1 MKFSDQLSLSF
12 HNLMLHKIRS
22 VLTSLGIIFGVGSV
36 ISMLSISQ
44 GAKEQA
50 LASIEAMGIDK
61 IIVSSRKPPMEG
73 KDTSNASATTQTY
86 GLTQADLQHIRQMEN
101 VKRVTVARNTRQK
114 IMKGITLL
122 ELTLIGVDPTFLK
135 DSNSNLIQG
144 RWLAP
149 GDFLMKAPNCV
160 VGRNVKRKL
169 FNLGEQNIIG
179 SRITVENHVYNVV
192 GVIENNHGTNIL
204 GIGKPDD
211 MIIIPMTTSQAKYG
225 NRSSTVSTG
234 TLQVEEVEYDTFIV
248 TVEDTFYIDYT
259 SKRIAAYLD
268 KTHGARRDW
277 EKIVPYDLLLQK
289 EKTQNIFTIV
299 MASIAGISLLVGG
312 IGIMNIMLANVY
324 ERRKEI
330 GTRRALGA
338 KKNDIIIQF
347 LLETIFLTFLGG
359 TIGVG
364 MGIGIAEVVAK
375 YAGMPVAFSVWFI
388 LLALAISAAIGI
400 LFGTYPAWKA
410 AQQNP
415 IDVLRAE

>member
-1 MKFSDQLSLSF
+1 
-12 HNLMLHKIRS
+12 MLHKVRS

-50 LASIEAMGIDK
+50 LATIEEMGIDK
-61 IIVSSRKPPMEG
+61 IIIASRKPPMEG

-86 GLTQADLQHIRQMEN
+86 GLTRIDLDHIRKMEN
-101 VKRVTVARNTRQK
+101 VKKVTVARNTRQK
-114 IMKGITLL
+114 VMKGVTML
-122 ELTLIGVDPTFLK
+122 ELSLVGVDLDFLK
-135 DSNSNLIQG
+135 ESNSGIGQG
-144 RWLAP
+144 RWLSPSDYRMNA
-149 GDFLMKAPNCV
+149 ANCV
-160 VGRNVKRKL
+160 IGRNVKRKL
-169 FNLGEQNIIG
+169 FNLGDTEIIG
-179 SRITVENHVYNVV
+179 AKLRIENHVFHVV
-192 GVIENNHGTNIL
+192 GIMENNHGTNIQ
-204 GIGKPDD
+204 GVGRPDD
-211 MIIIPMTTSQAKYG
+211 MIAIPITTAQAKYG
-225 NRSSTVSTG
+225 NRATTVSTG

-259 SKRIAAYLD
+259 SRRITSYLD
-268 KTHGARRDW
+268 KVHGERRDW
-277 EKIVPYDLLLQK
+277 EKLVPFDLLMQK

-338 KKNDIIIQF
+338 KKSDIIIQF

-359 TIGVG
+359 AAGVG
-364 MGIGIAEVVAK
+364 IGLGIAEIVAK
-375 YAGMPVAFSVWFI
+375 YAGMPVSFSLWFI
-388 LLALAISAAIGI
+388 ILALAISALIGI

>member
-1 MKFSDQLSLSF
+1 MRFADQFALSF
-12 HNLMLHKIRS
+12 HNLMLHKVRS

-50 LASIEAMGIDK
+50 LATIESMGIDK
-61 IIVSSRKPPMEG
+61 IIIASKKPPMEG
-73 KDTSNASATTQTY
+73 KDTSSSASITQSY
-86 GLTQADLQHIRQMEN
+86 GLTEQDLTHIRNMEN
-101 VKRVTVARNTRQK
+101 VKQVSTARNSRQK
-114 IMKGITLL
+114 VTKGVTLL
-122 ELTLIGVDPTFLK
+122 ELRLVGVDVDFL
-135 DSNSNLIQG
+135 DQTNSILTLG
-144 RWLAP
+144 RWLSPA
-149 GDFLMKAPNCV
+149 DFSMKAANCV
-160 VGRNVKRKL
+160 IGRNVRRKL
-169 FNLGEQNIIG
+169 FNLGDRDVIG
-179 SRITVENHVYNVV
+179 ARIRIENNVFKVV
-192 GVIENNHGTNIL
+192 GVMENNHGTNLL
-204 GIGKPDD
+204 GIGRPDD
-211 MIIIPMTTSQAKYG
+211 MIVFPMTTSKAKYG
-225 NRSSTVSTG
+225 KRAVTISTSQH
-234 TLQVEEVEYDTFIV
+234 QVEEIAYDTFIV

-268 KTHGARRDW
+268 KMHGQSRDW
-277 EKIVPYDLLLQK
+277 EKIVPYDLLMQK

-324 ERRKEI
+324 ERRREI

-338 KKNDIIIQF
+338 KKRDIIIQF

-359 TIGVG
+359 AIGVG
-364 MGIGIAEVVAK
+364 LGVGIAEVVAT
-375 YAGMPVAFSVWFI
+375 YAGMPVAFSLWFI
-388 LLALAISAAIGI
+388 LLALIISAFIGI

>member
-1 MKFSDQLSLSF
+1 MKFSDQISLSF

-86 GLTQADLQHIRQMEN
+86 GLTLADLQHIRQMEN

-122 ELTLIGVDPTFLK
+122 ELTLIGVDPAFLK

-149 GDFLMKAPNCV
+149 GDYLMKAPNCV

-277 EKIVPYDLLLQK
+277 EKLVPYDLLLQK

-359 TIGVG
+359 AIGVG

-375 YAGMPVAFSVWFI
+375 YAGMPVAFSLWFI

>member
-1 MKFSDQLSLSF
+1 MKFSDQISLSF

-86 GLTQADLQHIRQMEN
+86 GLTLADLQHIRQMEN

-122 ELTLIGVDPTFLK
+122 ELTLIGVDPAFLK

-149 GDFLMKAPNCV
+149 GDYLMKAPNCV

-277 EKIVPYDLLLQK
+277 EKLVPYDLLLQK

-364 MGIGIAEVVAK
+364 MGIGIAEVVAR

-388 LLALAISAAIGI
+388 LLALVISAAIGI

>member
-1 MKFSDQLSLSF
+1 MRFSDQLQLSWN
-12 HNLMLHKIRS
+12 NLMLHKVRS

-50 LASIEAMGIDK
+50 LATIEEMGIDK
-61 IIVSSRKPPMEG
+61 IIIASRKPPMEG

-86 GLTQADLQHIRQMEN
+86 GLTQVDLEHIREMEN
-101 VKRVTVARNTRQK
+101 VKKVTVARNTRQK
-114 IMKGITLL
+114 VMKGVTML
-122 ELTLIGVDPTFLK
+122 ELSLVGVDLDFLK
-135 DSNSNLIQG
+135 ESNSRIVQG
-144 RWLAP
+144 RWLSPTDTA
-149 GDFLMKAPNCV
+149 MQSANCV
-160 VGRNVKRKL
+160 IGRNVKRKL
-169 FNLGEQNIIG
+169 FNLGDNEIVG
-179 SRITVENHVYNVV
+179 AKLRIESHVFNVV
-192 GVIENNHGTNIL
+192 GIMENNHGTNIQ
-204 GIGKPDD
+204 GVGRPDD
-211 MIIIPMTTSQAKYG
+211 MIAIPITTAQAKYG
-225 NRSSTVSTG
+225 NRAATVSTG

-259 SKRIAAYLD
+259 SKRISAYLD
-268 KTHGARRDW
+268 KVHGERRDW
-277 EKIVPYDLLLQK
+277 EKLVPFDLLLQK

-338 KKNDIIIQF
+338 KKMDIIIQF

-359 TIGVG
+359 AAGVG
-364 MGIGIAEVVAK
+364 IGLGIAEIVAR
-375 YAGMPVAFSVWFI
+375 YAAMPVSFSMWFI
-388 LLALAISAAIGI
+388 ILALVISAAIGI

>member
-1 MKFSDQLSLSF
+1 M
-12 HNLMLHKIRS
+12 
-22 VLTSLGIIFGVGSV
+22 LTSLGIIFGVGSV

-86 GLTQADLQHIRQMEN
+86 GLTLADLQHIRQMEN

-122 ELTLIGVDPTFLK
+122 ELTLIGVDPAFLK

-149 GDFLMKAPNCV
+149 GDYLMKAPNCV

-277 EKIVPYDLLLQK
+277 EKLVPYDLLLQK

-364 MGIGIAEVVAK
+364 MGIGIAEVVAR

-388 LLALAISAAIGI
+388 LLALVISAAIGI

>member
-1 MKFSDQLSLSF
+1 MKFRDQIALSF

-50 LASIEAMGIDK
+50 LAAIEAMGIDK
-61 IIVSSRKPPMEG
+61 IIVASKKPPPEG
-73 KDTSNASATTQTY
+73 KDTSNASATTETY
-86 GLTQADLQHIRQMEN
+86 GLTRADLEHIRKMEN
-101 VKRVTVARNTRQK
+101 VKRVTVARNARQK
-114 IMKGITLL
+114 IMKGMSLL
-122 ELTLIGVDPTFLK
+122 ELSLIGADIDFLK
-135 DSNSNLIQG
+135 DSNSDLVQG
-144 RWLAP
+144 RWLTP
-149 GDFLMKAPNCV
+149 GDYAMRAPNCV
-160 VGRNVKRKL
+160 IGRNVKRKL
-169 FNLGEQNIIG
+169 FNLGDQEIIG
-179 SRITVENHVYNVV
+179 SKIKVENHVYNVV
-192 GVIENNHGTNIL
+192 GVLENNHGTNIL
-204 GIGKPDD
+204 GVGKPDD

-259 SKRIAAYLD
+259 SKRISAYLD
-268 KTHGARRDW
+268 KTHGIRQDW

-359 TIGVG
+359 AIGVA

-375 YAGMPVAFSVWFI
+375 YAGMPVAFSLWFI

>member
-44 GAKEQA
+44 GVKEQA

-61 IIVSSRKPPMEG
+61 IIVASRKPPMEG

-86 GLTQADLQHIRQMEN
+86 GLTEADLKHIRTMEN
-101 VKRVTVARNTRQK
+101 VKSVTVARNTRQK
-114 IMKGITLL
+114 IMKGITML
-122 ELTLIGVDPTFLK
+122 ELTLIGVDPSFLK
-135 DSNSNLIQG
+135 DSNSQLVQG

-149 GDFLMKAPNCV
+149 GDYLMNAANCV

-169 FNLGEQNIIG
+169 FNLWEQNVIG
-179 SRITVENHVYNVV
+179 SRITVEDHVYNVV
-192 GVIENNHGTNIL
+192 GVVENNHGTNIL
-204 GIGKPDD
+204 GVGKPDD
-211 MIIIPMTTSQAKYG
+211 MIMIPMTTSKAKYG

-234 TLQVEEVEYDTFIV
+234 TLQAEEVEYDTFIV
-248 TVEDTFYIDYT
+248 TVQDTFYIDYT
-259 SKRIAAYLD
+259 SKRIASYLD
-268 KTHGARRDW
+268 KTHGASRDW
-277 EKIVPYDLLLQK
+277 EKLVPFDLLLQK

-359 TIGVG
+359 AIGVG
-364 MGIGIAEVVAK
+364 IGVGIAEIVAK
-375 YAGMPVAFSVWFI
+375 YAGMPVAFSLWFI
-388 LLALAISAAIGI
+388 MLALAISAAIGI

>member
-1 MKFSDQLSLSF
+1 MKFSDQISLSF

-86 GLTQADLQHIRQMEN
+86 GLTLADLQHIRQMEN

-122 ELTLIGVDPTFLK
+122 ELTLIGVDPAFLK

-149 GDFLMKAPNCV
+149 GDYLMKAPNCV

-277 EKIVPYDLLLQK
+277 EKLVPYDLLLQK

-338 KKNDIIIQF
+338 QKSDIIMQF
-347 LLETIFLTFLGG
+347 LLETVFLTTCGG
-359 TIGVG
+359 VMGILTGVG
-364 MGIGIAEVVAK
+364 IAKV
-375 YAGMPVAFSVWFI
+375 I
-388 LLALAISAAIGI
+388 
-400 LFGTYPAWKA
+400 T
-410 AQQNP
+410 
-415 IDVLRAE
+415 